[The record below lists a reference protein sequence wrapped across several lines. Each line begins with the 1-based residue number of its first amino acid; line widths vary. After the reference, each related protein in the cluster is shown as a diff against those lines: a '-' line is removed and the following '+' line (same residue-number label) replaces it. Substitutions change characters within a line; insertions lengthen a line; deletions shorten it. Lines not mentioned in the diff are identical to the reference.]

1 MPPSPQATLKWF
13 ALSDQGRRR
22 TNNED
27 SCGVFALD
35 AVLAPLAAAPAAWP
49 KHGALLI
56 VSDGMGGARAGE
68 VASRFCVD
76 HLAAELHARRA
87 APDRKEAMAE
97 AFTAVHQAL
106 TKFADADPARN
117 GMGATLSAVWFGA
130 DGEHVLGHVG
140 DSRVYLRRGETWTQV
155 TEDHS
160 VGAGMVRRGELTP
173 EAATRMRFRTLLEQV
188 MGGDGTPVQPQV
200 VAGRQ
205 AAGDT
210 WLMCSD
216 GLYGPLGEDL
226 LAVTGP
232 ALREPDLAASATAL
246 VTAANEAGGPDNI
259 TVVLARF
266 VPKIPA

>member
-1 MPPSPQATLKWF
+1 MQASLKWF

-35 AVLAPLAAAPAAWP
+35 AVLAPLDAVPAAWP
-49 KHGALLI
+49 AHGALLI
-56 VSDGMGGARAGE
+56 VSDGMGGALAGE

-76 HLAAELHARRA
+76 HLAAEVHARRTA
-87 APDRKEAMAE
+87 ADRKEAMAE
-97 AFTAVHQAL
+97 AFTAVHRDL

-117 GMGATLSAVWFGA
+117 GMGATLSAVWFSA
-130 DGEHVLGHVG
+130 DGTFVVGHVG
-140 DSRVYLRRGETWTQV
+140 DSRAYLKRGETWAQV

-173 EAATRMRFRTLLEQV
+173 EAVTRLKFRSLLEQV
-188 MGGDGTPVQPQV
+188 MGGDGTPVQPQI
-200 VAGRQ
+200 VAGAQ

-216 GLYGPLGEDL
+216 GLYGPLGDDL
-226 LAVTGP
+226 ATVVGP
-232 ALREPDLAASATAL
+232 ALRQPDLAASAAAL
-246 VTAANEAGGPDNI
+246 VAAANEAGGPDNI